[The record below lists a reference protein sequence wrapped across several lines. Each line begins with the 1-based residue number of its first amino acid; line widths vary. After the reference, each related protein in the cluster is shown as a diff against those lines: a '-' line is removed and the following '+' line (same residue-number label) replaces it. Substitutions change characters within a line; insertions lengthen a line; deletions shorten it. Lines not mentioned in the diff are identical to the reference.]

1 MNIKIINA
9 TAVATN
15 IHIIA
20 ALSDIRCMK
29 NPKTRLPLIVAMVI
43 ARKNASMNE
52 TSKKLTKT
60 VITVRTPRAIN
71 TLM

>member
-1 MNIKIINA
+1 MNIRIINA

-20 ALSDIRCMK
+20 ALSDMRCMK

-43 ARKNASMNE
+43 ARKM
-52 TSKKLTKT
+52 
-60 VITVRTPRAIN
+60 PQ
-71 TLM
+71 